1 MRDCTQL
8 TQEEGYQ
15 IEAFLQAG
23 HPQSGIATVLKRDKS
38 TISREVRRNCGLRGY
53 TPSRRSVWLW
63 HAARSRP
70 RVAPGT
76 WERVESLPCEE
87 WSPEQV
93 SGWLS
98 GEQGLHVS
106 HEWIH
111 QHACA
116 DKC

>member
-1 MRDCTQL
+1 MRTDTL
-8 TQEEGYQ
+8 Q
-15 IEAFLQAG
+15 IYAAMPKFGETEFLDLADR
-23 HPQSGIATVLKRDKS
+23 PTAVFAATV
-38 TISREVRRNCGLRGY
+38 
-53 TPSRRSVWLW
+53 PSRRSVWLW

-76 WERVESLPCEE
+76 WERAESLPCEE

-98 GEQGLHVS
+98 MEQGLHVS